1 MIFTIILVII
11 IIAVVAYIVK
21 LYNDLVGGRN
31 KVKNSWSQID
41 VQLTR
46 RADLILNL
54 VETVKGYASHEQS
67 VLTEVTEARAG
78 LMNASSVKEAAN
90 ANNILTDTL
99 KSLFAVAE
107 SYPDLKANQN
117 FLDLQSKLNEVEEK
131 IRFSRQFY
139 NDTVL
144 TYKNKLEMFPSN
156 MVANLFGFKPKAFF
170 EATEEERKNVQV
182 KF

>member
-117 FLDLQSKLNEVEEK
+117 FLDLQNQLTETENK
-131 IRFSRQFY
+131 IAYARQFY

-144 TYKNKLEMFPSN
+144 MYNNQCERFPSN
-156 MVANLFGFKPKAFF
+156 IIASLFKFNQADFF
-170 EATEEERKNVQV
+170 EADESAAEAPKV

>member
-78 LMNASSVKEAAN
+78 LMNASSVK
-90 ANNILTDTL
+90 
-99 KSLFAVAE
+99 
-107 SYPDLKANQN
+107 
-117 FLDLQSKLNEVEEK
+117 
-131 IRFSRQFY
+131 
-139 NDTVL
+139 
-144 TYKNKLEMFPSN
+144 
-156 MVANLFGFKPKAFF
+156 
-170 EATEEERKNVQV
+170 
-182 KF
+182 

>member
-1 MIFTIILVII
+1 MIFTIIIVII

-117 FLDLQSKLNEVEEK
+117 FLDLQNQLTETENK
-131 IRFSRQFY
+131 IAYARQFY

-144 TYKNKLEMFPSN
+144 MYNNQCEMFPSN
-156 MVANLFGFKPKAFF
+156 IIASLFKFNQADFF
-170 EATEEERKNVQV
+170 EADESATEAPKV